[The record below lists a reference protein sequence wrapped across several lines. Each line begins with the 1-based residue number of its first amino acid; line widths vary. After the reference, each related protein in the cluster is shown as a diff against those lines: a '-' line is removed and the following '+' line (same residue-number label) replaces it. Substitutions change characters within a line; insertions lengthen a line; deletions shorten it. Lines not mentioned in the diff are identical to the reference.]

1 MLTIY
6 YSVTISFI
14 TFTYIITHD
23 SWCWSRSRFPSNL
36 VSRSSGILLA
46 AIEYHITHTH
56 REIRR
61 QVKMGARR
69 RRRTGDNNG
78 CSWAEGGQSSSGN
91 EEDGGGGFPSW
102 RAKGLRGEEREG
114 PPTSRAQRRYL
125 AEGKSLRGH
134 PRRLLRS
141 SSGLPYF
148 RVQPRKVVCCPL
160 SVREPLPRRVY
171 PRDE

>member
-1 MLTIY
+1 
-6 YSVTISFI
+6 
-14 TFTYIITHD
+14 
-23 SWCWSRSRFPSNL
+23 
-36 VSRSSGILLA
+36 
-46 AIEYHITHTH
+46 
-56 REIRR
+56 
-61 QVKMGARR
+61 MGARRRRR

-102 RAKGLRGEEREG
+102 RAKGLRGKEREG

-171 PRDE
+171 PRDEWSTDSAPDSFLLSCFPPLLPSPPSSTWTSPNGGRAREFV